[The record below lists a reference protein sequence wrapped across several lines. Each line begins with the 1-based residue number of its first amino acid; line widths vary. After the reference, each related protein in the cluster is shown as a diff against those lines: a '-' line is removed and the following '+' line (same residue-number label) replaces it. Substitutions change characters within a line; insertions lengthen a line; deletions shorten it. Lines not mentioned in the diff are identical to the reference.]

1 MVERNGGNKLNMAD
15 VRIIYVYKDWDVSAP
30 EKIGTIYVEGGKG
43 KEVISFEYD
52 NSWLEKAEASLIF
65 DPDLMLYKGRQYTP
79 LDKPMFGI
87 FADSCPDR
95 WGRTLMKRREA
106 LTAKK
111 EDRKPKRLTDIDFL
125 LGVYDE
131 TRMGGLRFSVKEDG
145 PFLSNDKELS
155 TPPWTTLRKLE
166 SASLAFEK
174 NEDGMEEK
182 WLKQLLAP
190 GSSLGGARP
199 KASVSAP
206 DGSLW
211 IAKFPSKH
219 DDTNVGAWEMVV
231 HDLAVMCGL
240 DVPEAKLENFSKMG
254 STFLIKRF
262 DRDGAKRIHFAS
274 AMTLLGKNDGANA
287 ADGSSYLELVS
298 LIRKYGATPKK
309 DLLELWK
316 RIVFNMSVSNTDDHL
331 RNHGFI
337 LRNEG
342 WCLSPL
348 YDVNPN
354 PEGDVLSLNV
364 DENNNLI
371 DFEVALDV
379 ASTFEI
385 SEKQAKIYLEEI
397 TCIVENN
404 WRILAKKYGLVRGEI
419 ERMSPAFD
427 MELKG

>member
-1 MVERNGGNKLNMAD
+1 MEDAK
-15 VRIIYVYKDWDVSAP
+15 IIYVYKDWDVPVP
-30 EKIGTIYVEGGKG
+30 EIIGTIHVEGGKG
-43 KEVISFEYD
+43 REVISFAYD
-52 NSWLEKAEASLIF
+52 DTWIENADASLVF

-79 LDKPMFGI
+79 LDKCMFGI

-95 WGRTLMKRREA
+95 WGRLLMKRREA
-106 LTAKK
+106 INAKK
-111 EDRKPKRLTDIDFL
+111 EERKPRRLTDVDFL

-131 TRMGGLRFSVKEDG
+131 TRMGGLRFSVMKDG
-145 PFLSNDKELS
+145 PFLSDDKELA

-219 DDTNVGAWEMVV
+219 DDINVGAWEMVV
-231 HDLAVMCGL
+231 HDLAVMYGL
-240 DVPEAKLENFSKMG
+240 DVPEAKLEHFSKTG
-254 STFLIKRF
+254 STFLTKRF
-262 DRDGAKRIHFAS
+262 DREGEQRIHFAS

-287 ADGSSYLELVS
+287 ADGSSYLDIAS
-298 LIRKYGATPKK
+298 LIRKHGAMPKK
-309 DLLELWK
+309 DLFELWK
-316 RIVFNMSVSNTDDHL
+316 RIVFNMAVSNTDDHL

-337 LRNEG
+337 LTGEG
-342 WCLSPL
+342 WHLSPL

-354 PEGDVLSLNV
+354 ADGDVLSLNV
-364 DENNNLI
+364 DEYSNLI
-371 DFEVALDV
+371 DFELVLSVAPLFGL
-379 ASTFEI
+379 TK
-385 SEKQAKIYLEEI
+385 KQANEQLKEI
-397 TCIVENN
+397 KSVIENN
-404 WRILAKKYGLVRGEI
+404 WGALAKKYGLSRGEI
-419 ERMSPAFD
+419 EGMAPAFD
-427 MELKG
+427 MDFK

>member
-1 MVERNGGNKLNMAD
+1 MSDTKV
-15 VRIIYVYKDWDVSAP
+15 IYVYKDWDTTSP
-30 EKIGTIYVEGGKG
+30 EKIGSIYVEGGKG
-43 KEVISFEYD
+43 KEVISFEYED
-52 NSWLEKAEASLIF
+52 SWLENVDTSLIF
-65 DPDLMLYKGRQYTP
+65 DPDLMLYKGRQYAP
-79 LDKPMFGI
+79 LDKAMFGI

-106 LTAKK
+106 ILAKK
-111 EDRKPKRLTDIDFL
+111 EERKPKRLTDVDYL

-131 TRMGGLRFSVKEDG
+131 TRMGGLRFSVSEGG
-145 PFLSNDKELS
+145 PFLSDDKELA

-199 KASVSAP
+199 KASVAAL

-240 DVPEAKLENFSKMG
+240 DVPEAKLENFSKTG

-262 DRDGAKRIHFAS
+262 DRDGEKRIHFAS
-274 AMTLLGKNDGANA
+274 AMTLLGKDDGASA
-287 ADGSSYLELVS
+287 ADGSSYLDLVS

-316 RIVFNMSVSNTDDHL
+316 RIVFNMAVSNTDDHL
-331 RNHGFI
+331 RNHGFV
-337 LRNEG
+337 LKNEG
-342 WCLSPL
+342 WHLSPL

-354 PEGDVLSLNV
+354 SEGDVLSLNV
-364 DENNNLI
+364 DEYNNLI
-371 DFEVALDV
+371 DFELALDV
-379 ASTFEI
+379 APIFGIT
-385 SEKQAKIYLEEI
+385 EKQAKIHLDEI
-397 TCIVENN
+397 KSIVENN
-404 WRILAKKYGLVRGEI
+404 WRILAKKYRLTRGEI
-419 ERMSPAFD
+419 ERMAPAFD
-427 MELKG
+427 MEFKG

>member
-1 MVERNGGNKLNMAD
+1 MAD
-15 VRIIYVYKDWDVSAP
+15 ARIIYVYKDWDAAIP

-52 NSWLEKAEASLIF
+52 NAWLENVDTSLIF
-65 DPDLMLYKGRQYTP
+65 DPDLMLYKGRQYAP
-79 LDKPMFGI
+79 LDKSMFGI

-95 WGRTLMKRREA
+95 WGRLLMKRREA
-106 LTAKK
+106 IIAKK
-111 EDRKPKRLTDIDFL
+111 EERKPKRLTDIDFL

-131 TRMGGLRFSVKEDG
+131 TRMGGLRFSVTEDG
-145 PFLSNDKELS
+145 PFLSDDRELA
-155 TPPWTTLRKLE
+155 TPPWTTLCKLE

-219 DDTNVGAWEMVV
+219 DDINVGAWEMVV

-240 DVPEAKLENFSKMG
+240 DVPEAKLEHFSKTG
-254 STFLIKRF
+254 STFLTKRF
-262 DRDGAKRIHFAS
+262 DRDGEHRIHFAS
-274 AMTLLGKNDGANA
+274 AMTLLGKNDGASA
-287 ADGSSYLELVS
+287 ADGSSYLDIVS

-316 RIVFNMSVSNTDDHL
+316 RIVFNMAVSNTDDHL

-337 LRNEG
+337 LTNEG

-354 PEGDVLSLNV
+354 SDGDVLSLNV
-364 DENNNLI
+364 DEYSNLI
-371 DFEVALDV
+371 DFELALDV
-379 ASTFEI
+379 APAFGLT
-385 SEKQAKIYLEEI
+385 EKQAKIQLDEI
-397 TCIVENN
+397 KSIVENN
-404 WRILAKKYGLVRGEI
+404 WRMLAKKQGLARGEI
-419 ERMSPAFD
+419 EGMAPAFD
-427 MELKG
+427 MEFKG

>member
-1 MVERNGGNKLNMAD
+1 MVEA
-15 VRIIYVYKDWDVSAP
+15 II
-30 EKIGTIYVEGGKG
+30 
-43 KEVISFEYD
+43 
-52 NSWLEKAEASLIF
+52 
-65 DPDLMLYKGRQYTP
+65 
-79 LDKPMFGI
+79 
-87 FADSCPDR
+87 
-95 WGRTLMKRREA
+95 
-106 LTAKK
+106 AKK
-111 EDRKPKRLTDIDFL
+111 EERKPKRLTDIDFL

-131 TRMGGLRFSVKEDG
+131 TRMGGLRFSVTEDG
-145 PFLSNDKELS
+145 PFLSDDRELA

-219 DDTNVGAWEMVV
+219 DDINVGAWEMVV

-240 DVPEAKLENFSKMG
+240 DVPEAKLEHFSKTG
-254 STFLIKRF
+254 STFLTKRF
-262 DRDGAKRIHFAS
+262 DRDGEHRIHFAS
-274 AMTLLGKNDGANA
+274 AMTLLGKNDGASA
-287 ADGSSYLELVS
+287 ADGSSYLDIVS

-316 RIVFNMSVSNTDDHL
+316 RIVFNMAVSNTDDHL

-337 LRNEG
+337 LTNEG

-354 PEGDVLSLNV
+354 SDGDVLSLNV
-364 DENNNLI
+364 DEYSNLI
-371 DFEVALDV
+371 DFELALDV
-379 ASTFEI
+379 APAFGLT
-385 SEKQAKIYLEEI
+385 EKQAKIQLDEI
-397 TCIVENN
+397 KSIVENN
-404 WRILAKKYGLVRGEI
+404 WRMLAKKQGLARGEI
-419 ERMSPAFD
+419 EGMAPAFD
-427 MELKG
+427 MEFKG

>member
-1 MVERNGGNKLNMAD
+1 MAD
-15 VRIIYVYKDWDVSAP
+15 VRIIYVYKDWDAAIP
-30 EKIGTIYVEGGKG
+30 QKIGTIYVEGGKG

-52 NSWLEKAEASLIF
+52 NAWLENVDTSLIF
-65 DPDLMLYKGRQYTP
+65 DPDLMLYKGRQYAP
-79 LDKPMFGI
+79 LDKSMFGI

-95 WGRTLMKRREA
+95 WGRLLMKRREA
-106 LTAKK
+106 IIAKK
-111 EDRKPKRLTDIDFL
+111 EERKPKRLTDIDFL

-131 TRMGGLRFSVKEDG
+131 TRMGGLRFSVTEDG
-145 PFLSNDKELS
+145 PFLSDDRELA

-219 DDTNVGAWEMVV
+219 DDINVGAWEMVV

-240 DVPEAKLENFSKMG
+240 DVPEAKLEHFSKTG
-254 STFLIKRF
+254 STFLTKRF
-262 DRDGAKRIHFAS
+262 DRDGEHRIHFAS
-274 AMTLLGKNDGANA
+274 AMTLLGKNDGASA
-287 ADGSSYLELVS
+287 ADGSSYLDIVS

-316 RIVFNMSVSNTDDHL
+316 RIVFNMAVSNTDDHL

-337 LRNEG
+337 LTNEG

-354 PEGDVLSLNV
+354 SDGDVLSLNV
-364 DENNNLI
+364 DEYSNLI
-371 DFEVALDV
+371 DFELALDV
-379 ASTFEI
+379 APAFGLT
-385 SEKQAKIYLEEI
+385 EKQAKIQLDEI
-397 TCIVENN
+397 KSIVENN
-404 WRILAKKYGLVRGEI
+404 WRMLAKKQGLARGEI
-419 ERMSPAFD
+419 EGMAPAFD
-427 MELKG
+427 MEFKG

>member
-1 MVERNGGNKLNMAD
+1 MAD
-15 VRIIYVYKDWDVSAP
+15 AGIIYVYKDWDTVIP

-52 NSWLEKAEASLIF
+52 DSWLENVDISLIF
-65 DPDLMLYKGRQYTP
+65 DPDLMLYKGRQYAP
-79 LDKPMFGI
+79 LNKSMFGI

-106 LTAKK
+106 IIAKK
-111 EDRKPKRLTDIDFL
+111 EERKPKRLTDVDYL
-125 LGVYDE
+125 LGVFDE
-131 TRMGGLRFSVKEDG
+131 TRMGGLRFSVNEGG
-145 PFLSNDKELS
+145 PFLSDDKELA

-240 DVPEAKLENFSKMG
+240 DVPEAKLENFSKTG

-262 DRDGAKRIHFAS
+262 DRDGEKRIHFAS
-274 AMTLLGKNDGANA
+274 AMTLLGKNDGAGA
-287 ADGSSYLELVS
+287 ADGSSYLDLVS
-298 LIRKYGATPKK
+298 LIRKYGAAPKK
-309 DLLELWK
+309 DLSELWK
-316 RIVFNMSVSNTDDHL
+316 RIVFNMAVSNTDDHL
-331 RNHGFI
+331 RNHGF
-337 LRNEG
+337 LLTNEG
-342 WCLSPL
+342 WRLSPL
-348 YDVNPN
+348 YDVNPDSG
-354 PEGDVLSLNV
+354 GDVLSLNV
-364 DENNNLI
+364 DENINLI
-371 DFEVALDV
+371 DFELALDV
-379 ASTFEI
+379 ASMFGI
-385 SEKQAKIYLEEI
+385 NEKQARICLDEI
-397 TCIVENN
+397 RGTVENN
-404 WRILAKKYGLVRGEI
+404 WRILAKNHGLTRGEI
-419 ERMSPAFD
+419 ERMAPAFD
-427 MELKG
+427 MEFK